1 MSKKLLH
8 AFWVLIL
15 SASVVQ
21 AQQWRELQTLLPPQ
35 DSLASGTRFGEAIAF
50 DGTTAVVGAPFENN
64 QTGAVYVLEQ
74 VNGEWKKVARLTSSE
89 EYPYRFG
96 VEVAIDDQFIF
107 VGESEDR
114 SHRRGQVH
122 IFEKLATGWAD
133 ASSDH
138 IIFPESH
145 LEVRGLKSTSYAR
158 FGQTIAVKGDMLVVG
173 APNFNSKSGIA
184 LLYTKPSGGWSE
196 LDMSGYRILM
206 SENSLSNQ
214 YFGQTVAISGA
225 SVVVAAPSK
234 NINADVSGTTK
245 TIFSAGEISV
255 FEPDASTFKNIYPL
269 AYLQASATNYSAY
282 LGRGLAF
289 DGDNIVS
296 GAPGLAN
303 EIDYTN
309 GANGGDGGILVF
321 IKPAGGWDGTVNE
334 SRIIRDAT
342 ATGFGSFVSANQ
354 TNGTIVVGASQDVL
368 VYESGFGTEVSP
380 TAAQSIDIAD
390 NYQELAY
397 DGARI
402 WVGNGAYSGGKY
414 ENRGR
419 VYQINPSG
427 TIWPLQPTQTVNGE
441 LFYEY
446 PTARED
452 NFGRAVALDGNYAV
466 VTAPGDDRFA
476 SNGGAVEVYYSD
488 GLTWVKEAVL
498 SASDIA
504 LNDRLGVSVAIE
516 GNLIALL
523 SKTGKLYVYQKAG
536 SKWESMTETAQ
547 FTHSETGFADFLT
560 VTIHEGTIYVGG
572 KGGVLVYE
580 QANGIWSL
588 DTPSAWLQIEPNSW
602 INTVKVENGLLVAGS
617 EKDGDNYINDY
628 YVGAAFLFEQPATGW
643 ANATPLAK
651 LTPPTTQDFQRF
663 GHSVDIEGTTVVVG
677 APGEMKSPSPYNPH
691 PAISGAVYVFKKPA
705 TGWADTNLSVQLLGQ
720 SRISPETNFFGKTV
734 HLIADTLYIGA
745 SGGYGTFDPDNLKP
759 SHGHIYIHQKP
770 ASGWTDATL
779 NPTLSAP
786 ANVYRMGEVFD
797 VNQDHMIV
805 GFYGVDFAAGKVV
818 AYSSKANF
826 PVSLDN
832 PLRDQTTYTG
842 MMFNYEVPTTA
853 FTDPDNDAIILTAS
867 KEGSNLLPAW
877 LTLTNGTFQ
886 GTPTGTDVGEYSVV
900 VTADDGSGQ
909 PATDTF
915 TITVIANQFPIVSG
929 QIADQQV
936 EADSIFSLTL
946 PADLFNDADGD
957 ALTLSA
963 GLADGNSLPAWLVF
977 DTSSYI
983 LSGTAPSDSANYEVK
998 IAATDGRGGRTSL
1011 TFALTVIVTES
1022 AEQPDEG
1029 SESPTDEENPTSEET
1044 PTNEETPEE
1053 ENPLTAIGEEVE
1065 GPEVRAYPNPVSG
1078 TLYLSLP
1085 SDGSQVQVILYDG
1098 LGQLQQQ
1105 QSVRNEGVLDLSS
1118 LPSGLYTL
1126 KVQGKAGRSY
1136 QKILVQ

>member
-1 MSKKLLH
+1 MCKKLLYV
-8 AFWVLIL
+8 FWVLMAT
-15 SASVVQ
+15 SSVSF
-21 AQQWRELQTLLPPQ
+21 AQQWREWQTLLPPQ
-35 DSLASGTRFGEAIAF
+35 DSLATGIRYGEAIALSE
-50 DGTTAVVGAPFENN
+50 TIAVVGAPFENN

-89 EYPYRFG
+89 ESPYRFG
-96 VEVAIDDQFIF
+96 VEVAIDDQCIF

-122 IFEKLATGWAD
+122 IFEKPATGWAD

-255 FEPDASTFKNIYPL
+255 FESEASTTKNIYAS
-269 AYLQASATNYSAY
+269 AYLRASATNYSAY

-309 GANGGDGGILVF
+309 GANSGDGGIFVF
-321 IKPAGGWDGTVNE
+321 TKPAGGWDGTVNE
-334 SRIIRDAT
+334 SRIIRDAS

-354 TNGTIVVGASQDVL
+354 TNGTIVVGASQNVL
-368 VYESGFGTEVSP
+368 VYEGGFGTEVSP
-380 TAAQSIDIAD
+380 TAAQSVNIAE

-397 DGARI
+397 DGTKI
-402 WVGNGAYSGGKY
+402 WVSSGAFNDGKY
-414 ENRGR
+414 QDRGK
-419 VYQINPSG
+419 VYQIDPSG
-427 TIWPLQPTQTVNGE
+427 TTWPTEPTQTVEGE

-446 PTARED
+446 PTARGD
-452 NFGRAVALDGNYAV
+452 NFGQALALDGDYAV

-476 SNGGAVEVYYSD
+476 SNGGAAEVYHYD
-488 GLTWVKEAVL
+488 GLNWVQEAVL
-498 SASDIA
+498 SASDVA
-504 LNDRLGVSVAIE
+504 LNDQLGTAAAIE
-516 GNLIALL
+516 GDLIALL
-523 SKTGKLYVYQKAG
+523 SKTGKLYVYEKTG
-536 SKWESMTETAQ
+536 TNWEDMTETVQ
-547 FTHSETGFADFLT
+547 FTHPLTGFKDFLT

-580 QANGIWSL
+580 QASGVWQNDS
-588 DTPSAWLQIEPNSW
+588 PAAWLQINPDSW

-617 EKDGDNYINDY
+617 EKDGDNYNNDY
-628 YVGAAFLFEQPATGW
+628 YVGAAFLFEKPATGW
-643 ANATPLAK
+643 VDATPLAK
-651 LTPPTTQDFQRF
+651 LTPPTNQDYQRF
-663 GHSVDIEGTTVVVG
+663 GQSVDIEGTTVVVG
-677 APGEMKSPSPYNPH
+677 ASGTMKSPNSYNPH
-691 PAISGAVYVFKKPA
+691 PAISGAVYIFEKPA
-705 TGWADTNLSVQLLGQ
+705 TGWADTNISVQLLGQ
-720 SRISPETNFFGKTV
+720 SRLSPETNFFGKTV

-745 SGGYGTFDPDNLKP
+745 SGGYGTFDPNDPKP
-759 SHGHIYIHQKP
+759 TYGHIYVYQKP
-770 ASGWTDATL
+770 ATGWTAATL
-779 NPTLSAP
+779 APTLYAP
-786 ANVYRMGEVFD
+786 ENAFRMGEIFEI
-797 VNQDHMIV
+797 NQAHLLV
-805 GFYGVDFAAGKVV
+805 GFYGVNYSAGKVV
-818 AYSSKANF
+818 AYSSKDNF
-826 PVSLDN
+826 PVSLN
-832 PLRDQTTYTG
+832 NSLKDQLAYTG
-842 MMFNYEVPTTA
+842 AIFNYTVPSST
-853 FTDPDNDAIILTAS
+853 FTDPDNDAIIFEAS
-867 KEGSNLLPAW
+867 LKGSSLLPAW

-915 TITVIANQFPIVSG
+915 TITVIANQFPTVSG

-946 PADLFNDADGD
+946 PTDLFNDADGD

-963 GLADGNSLPAWLVF
+963 GLADGNSLPVWLAL
-977 DTSSYI
+977 DTSSNV
-983 LSGTAPSDSANYEVK
+983 LSGIAPSDSANYEVK
-998 IAATDGRGGRTSL
+998 IAAADGRGGSTSL
-1011 TFALTVIVTES
+1011 TFALTVIITES

-1029 SESPTDEENPTSEET
+1029 GESPTDEENPTSEET

-1053 ENPLTAIGEEVE
+1053 ENPLTAIDGEVE
-1065 GPEVRAYPNPVSG
+1065 GTEVRAYPNPVSG

-1085 SDGSQVQVILYDG
+1085 SDGSQVQVFLYDG

-1105 QSVRNEGVLDLSS
+1105 QSVRSEGVLDLSS